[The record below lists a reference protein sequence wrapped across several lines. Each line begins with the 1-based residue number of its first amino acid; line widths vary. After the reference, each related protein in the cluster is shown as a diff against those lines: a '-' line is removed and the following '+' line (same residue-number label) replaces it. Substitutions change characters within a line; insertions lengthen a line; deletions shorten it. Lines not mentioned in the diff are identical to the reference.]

1 MQDTNTTLHNH
12 ATLPCLDLP
21 ELSGSPNEDL
31 VLTVIF
37 HPDTRRIGARV
48 TLPSR
53 LPAQGWLLGRHE
65 PDFARPDEPGEP
77 LRDPHVSRRALCF
90 RRAGGRLVIERRP
103 GSSRASI
110 AGDELCGTRS
120 FDRPELRAGVPVV
133 IAHSV
138 LLLLHLAPR
147 CAPGRQAG
155 EDILIG
161 GSSGMRR
168 AREQL
173 ARAANSD
180 LDVLL
185 LGESGTG
192 KELAAR
198 VLHRDSRR
206 SGGPLVPVNMAAI
219 NPELAA
225 AALFGAGRGAFT
237 GAEREQEGY
246 FQRAQGGSLFLDEIG
261 DTCQSVQPQLLRA
274 LQEREIQR
282 VGGRTCKVDVR
293 VISATDARIDEQ
305 GSCFRGAL
313 RHRLGACEI
322 TLPPLR
328 ERRDDIGEL
337 LLHFLH
343 EAARHEDRR
352 EVLPRRDSPCVHIA
366 AWVRIFL
373 RCLVYDWPGNV
384 RQLANVARQV
394 VLASDQGPEM
404 PGDLVR
410 RMAPSEPP
418 HSVAEQRPVRQRSM
432 AEVSDGEFD
441 DAMHAQ
447 VFEPQRVA
455 RALAV
460 SRSSVYRRIERS
472 AYRLAHQVPER
483 ELRQALA
490 QCRDDVSAAALQ
502 LQVSAS
508 SLRVRL
514 GRRACSMTGAVD

>member
-1 MQDTNTTLHNH
+1 MQDTNTTTHNH

-21 ELSGSPNEDL
+21 ELSATPSEDL

-65 PDFARPDEPGEP
+65 PDFAGRDGAGQP
-77 LRDPHVSRRALCF
+77 LRDPHVSRQALCF
-90 RRAGGRLVIERRP
+90 RRAGGRLVIERCP
-103 GSSRASI
+103 GSSRASL
-110 AGDELCGTRS
+110 AGDELRGTRS
-120 FDRPELRAGVPVV
+120 FERQALRAGVPVLF
-133 IAHSV
+133 AHSV

-161 GSSGMRR
+161 GSSRMRR
-168 AREQL
+168 LREQL
-173 ARAANSD
+173 ARAAGSD

-206 SGGPLVPVNMAAI
+206 SGGPLVPVNMAAV

-225 AALFGAGRGAFT
+225 AALFGAARGAFT

-246 FQRAQGGSLFLDEIG
+246 FQRAEGGSLFLDEIG

-293 VISATDARIDEQ
+293 VISATDARIDEH
-305 GSCFRGAL
+305 GCSFRSAL

-328 ERRDDIGEL
+328 ERREDIGEL
-337 LLHFLH
+337 LLHFLG
-343 EAARHEDRR
+343 EAARYEGRQGI
-352 EVLPRRDSPCVHIA
+352 LPRRDSSSVHIA

-394 VLASDQGPEM
+394 VLASAQGPEM
-404 PGDLVR
+404 PGELVR
-410 RMAPSEPP
+410 RMSPLVPS
-418 HSVAEQRPVRQRSM
+418 HSVAEQRPGRQRRM
-432 AEVSDGEFD
+432 AEVSDAEFD
-441 DAMHAQ
+441 DAMHAEA
-447 VFEPQRVA
+447 FEPQRVA
-455 RALAV
+455 RALEV

-483 ELRQALA
+483 ELSQTLAL
-490 QCRDDVSAAALQ
+490 CRDDVAAAALR

-508 SLRVRL
+508 SLRARL
-514 GRRACSMTGAVD
+514 GRRACREH